1 MSSDFFFFLSS
12 SGNSKYTETLH
23 SSGMISA
30 LFTSLSD
37 LEGYVQASAMAA
49 LGEAVT
55 TFDVG
60 SNVQV
65 KLNFLQNILIVSP

>member
-1 MSSDFFFFLSS
+1 MSTDFPFFLSLS
-12 SGNSKYTETLH
+12 CSGNSEYAETLH
-23 SSGMISA
+23 SSGMISM

-37 LEGYVQASAMAA
+37 FEGYVQASAVTA

-55 TFDVG
+55 TSD

-65 KLNFLQNILIVSP
+65 KHISTIV

>member
-1 MSSDFFFFLSS
+1 MIDFSLFLSC

-37 LEGYVQASAMAA
+37 LEGYVQASAVAA

-55 TFDVG
+55 TSDVC

-65 KLNFLQNILIVSP
+65 KVRF